1 MLILCAILAVASV
14 LCWPQVSRRRIVL
27 GVLSRRRVAAG
38 RSTQRRR
45 ALPSVLLRRRA
56 AATSDALLLELLGGV
71 AAGLEAG
78 LPPPDAVAGARAA
91 LEPRLGEVPELVAW
105 LTRLTDAAR
114 DGDAV
119 GAVWSA
125 MGEELGLPVATQ
137 VGRAWSVSERLG
149 SPLTDAVRSTM
160 AAHEAAARL
169 DRSFAAQSAGPRA
182 TVQVLTLLPVLGLAL
197 MPVLGVNLAAAYPPP
212 VLLLAVLPGLVLLA
226 LGRAL
231 TRRMVD
237 RALRTPRLS

>member
-1 MLILCAILAVASV
+1 MLILCATLAVASV
-14 LCWPQVSRRRIVL
+14 LCWPHVARRAMVL
-27 GVLSRRRVAAG
+27 GVLTRRRAAAG
-38 RSTQRRR
+38 RSTQGSR
-45 ALPSVLLRRRA
+45 ALPSVPRRRR

-91 LEPRLGEVPELVAW
+91 LESRLGEAPQLVAW
-105 LTRLTDAAR
+105 LTRLMDAAR
-114 DGDAV
+114 DGEAV

-125 MGEELGLPVATQ
+125 MGDELGLPVATQ

-149 SPLTDAVRSTM
+149 SPLTDAVRSAM
-160 AAHEAAARL
+160 AAHETAARL
-169 DRSFAAQSAGPRA
+169 DRAFAAQSAGPRA
-182 TVQVLTLLPVLGLAL
+182 TVQVLTLLPVLGLVL

-212 VLLLAVLPGLVLLA
+212 VLLLAVLPGLVLLT